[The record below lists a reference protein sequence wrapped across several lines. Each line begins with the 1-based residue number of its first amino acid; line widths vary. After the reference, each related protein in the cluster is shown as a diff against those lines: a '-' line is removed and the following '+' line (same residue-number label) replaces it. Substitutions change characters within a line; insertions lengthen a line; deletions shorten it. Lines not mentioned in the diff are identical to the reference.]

1 VLAYCVG
8 AEAVSQDWA
17 SSSIFFNSCCGLCAS
32 VGKAAY
38 SPSEASNEVEFY
50 GKCSIFVPISYDSIW
65 GRSMQRLFE
74 KSLYAV
80 KEENLRL
87 ATQRVQALSEPEL
100 LVPSLQARLDTIAD
114 EFTLQVA
121 RLRPDERRGKRRV
134 EQRESSDYGRH
145 QVVEVSLIDVTI
157 PFVGDPKSLMIAP
170 SRCHVIER
178 PAIANSNSIV
188 VSLVDDENL
197 DRNVDDFVMRVNE
210 NLDNLRSEMDSL
222 RNEIKTEIQTIAD
235 RRLALVKAQKERDSK
250 RSFPIE

>member
-1 VLAYCVG
+1 
-8 AEAVSQDWA
+8 
-17 SSSIFFNSCCGLCAS
+17 
-32 VGKAAY
+32 
-38 SPSEASNEVEFY
+38 
-50 GKCSIFVPISYDSIW
+50 
-65 GRSMQRLFE
+65 MQRLFE

-80 KEENLRL
+80 KAENLRL

-114 EFTLQVA
+114 QFTLQVA

-188 VSLVDDENL
+188 VSFGDDENL
-197 DRNVDDFVMRVNE
+197 DKNVDDFVKRVNE